1 MSLFVI
7 SDLHLDIS
15 TSDKSMEVF
24 GPKWKNYTQRLKNN
38 WLAVVEEKDTVII
51 PGDISWSLTLEE
63 SLDDLKWINDLPG
76 RKILM
81 KGNHDFWWST
91 AKKMKTF
98 FAENNLD
105 TLEILYNGAVEVEDY
120 ILAGSR
126 GWFVD
131 KSTQPQ
137 SVVNADYDK
146 VLNREKIRLKMS
158 LEEAKNLQSI
168 SGKAIIA
175 FFHFPP
181 IWSDFVCEELISLL
195 SEYGVSRVYFGHI
208 HGVYNVNSIFEY
220 KQIKFKMISADFI
233 DFLPQIV

>member
-1 MSLFVI
+1 M
-7 SDLHLDIS
+7 
-15 TSDKSMEVF
+15 
-24 GPKWKNYTQRLKNN
+24 
-38 WLAVVEEKDTVII
+38 
-51 PGDISWSLTLEE
+51 
-63 SLDDLKWINDLPG
+63 
-76 RKILM
+76 
-81 KGNHDFWWST
+81 
-91 AKKMKTF
+91 
-98 FAENNLD
+98 
-105 TLEILYNGAVEVEDY
+105 
-120 ILAGSR
+120 
-126 GWFVD
+126 VD

-220 KQIKFKMISADFI
+220 KEIKFKMISADFI

>member
-98 FAENNLD
+98 FTENNLD

-168 SGKAIIA
+168 SGKEIIA

-181 IWSDFVCEELISLL
+181 IWSDFVCEDLISLL

-220 KQIKFKMISADFI
+220 KEIKFKMISADFI

>member
-7 SDLHLDIS
+7 SDLHLDVL
-15 TSDKSMEVF
+15 TNEKSMEVF
-24 GPKWKNYTQRLKNN
+24 GDKWKNYTQRLKNN
-38 WLAVVEEKDTVII
+38 WNAVVSENDTVIV
-51 PGDISWSLTLEE
+51 PGDISWALTLEA
-63 SLDDLKWINDLPG
+63 SIHDLKWINELPG

-91 AKKMKTF
+91 AKKMKAF
-98 FAENNLD
+98 FAENSLD
-105 TLEILYNGAVEVEDY
+105 TLEILYNGAIEVENY

-158 LEEAKNLQSI
+158 LDEAKRLQESSNKEI
-168 SGKAIIA
+168 LV

-181 IWSDFVCEELISLL
+181 VWNDFVCDEIISILK
-195 SEYGVSRVYFGHI
+195 EYEISRVYFGHI
-208 HGVYNVNSIFEY
+208 HGSYNVSSLFEY
-220 KQIKFKMISADFI
+220 EGIQFKMISADFI

>member
-220 KQIKFKMISADFI
+220 KEIKFKMISADFI